1 MRLNIGTSTLADPAA
16 ALASAAKDALA
27 ASKSPVLAFVFATY
41 EYAPAEVASAANR
54 ELDALP
60 WAGAITPAILVS
72 PRALPRATAC
82 IVPRGLAVGVIDCA
96 RMRVRIGTSSCT
108 SSDWR
113 EAGRRAAR
121 DALVGMPLPPADRSR
136 AMFLFADTDSC
147 DAAEAL
153 HGAVSVAGAGIAWS
167 GGGTG
172 ASEAGVVSARF
183 AHGRGVDEHV
193 VAVTLDCHSR
203 VGIGMKHGWQ
213 PTGAPA
219 MVTQANGCML
229 ERLEHRPA
237 FEIYRAAAE
246 ERGERVDDHHFAAFA
261 MTHPLGIPQADGEYL
276 IRDPIAT
283 DASGALRFMASVP
296 DGALVRVMEGT
307 PEMLVQAAR
316 VAAKAARDD
325 AGAPLGGALVF
336 DCVSRY
342 LMLRDRL
349 SDEVAACQTAL
360 GDDVPVLGC
369 LTFGEVGAF
378 GARMPQFHNK
388 SMVVVALPA

>member
-16 ALASAAKDALA
+16 ALAAAARKALE
-27 ASKSPVLAFVFATY
+27 ASTSPVLAFVFSTY
-41 EYAPAEVASAANR
+41 DYAPAEVASAAER
-54 ELDALP
+54 ELGALP

-72 PRALPRATAC
+72 PREKPQPRACILPRG
-82 IVPRGLAVGVIDCA
+82 IAVGVIDCE
-96 RMRVRIGTSSCT
+96 RMRVRVGGSGAPPCEA
-108 SSDWR
+108 R

-121 DALVGMPLPPADRSR
+121 AALVDMPLPPADRSR
-136 AMFLFADTDSC
+136 AIILFSDTELC

-153 HGAVSVAGAGIAWS
+153 HGALSVAGAGIAWC

-172 ASEAGVVSARF
+172 ASSTGIAAARF
-183 AHGRGVDEHV
+183 AHGRPFDEYV
-193 VAVTLDCHSR
+193 VAVTLDCHAR

-219 MVTQANGCML
+219 MVTRASGCML

-237 FEIYRAAAE
+237 LEIYRAAAE
-246 ERGERVDDHHFAAFA
+246 ERGERMDGDHFGTFA

-276 IRDPIAT
+276 IRDPLSA
-283 DASGALRFMASVP
+283 DASGALRFMATVP

-307 PEMLVQAAR
+307 PEMLVEAGR
-316 VAAKAARDD
+316 VAAVAARDD

-342 LMLRDRL
+342 LMLGDRRG
-349 SDEVAACQTAL
+349 DEIAACQAAL

>member
-1 MRLNIGTSTLADPAA
+1 
-16 ALASAAKDALA
+16 
-27 ASKSPVLAFVFATY
+27 
-41 EYAPAEVASAANR
+41 
-54 ELDALP
+54 
-60 WAGAITPAILVS
+60 
-72 PRALPRATAC
+72 
-82 IVPRGLAVGVIDCA
+82 
-96 RMRVRIGTSSCT
+96 MRVRVGGSGAPPA
-108 SSDWR
+108 SDAR

-121 DALVGMPLPPADRSR
+121 DALVDMPLPPADRSR
-136 AMFLFADTDSC
+136 AIVLFSDTEDC

-153 HGAVSVAGAGIAWS
+153 HGALSVAGAGIAWC

-172 ASEAGVVSARF
+172 SSEAGLASARF
-183 AHGRGVDEHV
+183 AHGRPCDESV

-203 VGIGMKHGWQ
+203 VGIGMKHGFQ

-219 MVTQANGCML
+219 MVTQAGGCML

-237 FEIYRAAAE
+237 LEIYRAAAE
-246 ERGERVDDHHFAAFA
+246 ESGKPMDGPDFASFA

-276 IRDPIAT
+276 IRDPLAA
-283 DASGALRFMASVP
+283 DESGALRFMATVP

-307 PEMLVQAAR
+307 PEMLVEAAR
-316 VAAKAARDD
+316 TAAKAARDD

-342 LMLRDRL
+342 LMLGERL
-349 SDEVAACQTAL
+349 SDEIAACQSAL
-360 GDDVPVLGC
+360 GEDVPVLGC

>member
-16 ALASAAKDALA
+16 ALASAARDALGVCE
-27 ASKSPVLAFVFATY
+27 SPVLAFVFSTY
-41 EYAPAEVASAANR
+41 DYAPAEVAAAAKR
-54 ELDALP
+54 AFGALP
-60 WAGAITPAILVS
+60 WAGAVTPAILVS
-72 PRALPRATAC
+72 SGALPRGTAC
-82 IVPRGLAVGVIDCA
+82 IVPRGVAVGVIDCA
-96 RMRVRIGTSSCT
+96 RMRVRVGSSRSPC
-108 SSDWR
+108 SDAR
-113 EAGRRAAR
+113 EAGRHAAR
-121 DALVGMPLPPADRSR
+121 DALVDMPLPPADRSR
-136 AMFLFADTDSC
+136 AIVLFSDTEAC

-153 HGAVSVAGAGIAWS
+153 HGAVSVAGAGIAWC

-172 ASEAGVVSARF
+172 ASEAGVSSARF
-183 AHGRGVDEHV
+183 AHGRPFDEHV

-237 FEIYRAAAE
+237 LEIYRGAAE
-246 ERGERVDDHHFAAFA
+246 ERGSGGDDEHFASFA

-276 IRDPIAT
+276 IRDPVSA

-316 VAAKAARDD
+316 DAAKAARDD

-342 LMLRDRL
+342 LLLRDRL
-349 SDEVAACQTAL
+349 NDEVAACQAAL